1 MPRTSRIAIGGEV
14 YHVIN
19 RANGRLTIF
28 NTKEDYQ
35 LFEQLLLETKELL
48 DMRILAYVIMPNH
61 WHLVLHPRND
71 GDLTA
76 FMQRVSNSHTRK
88 VHSLTKTNGS
98 GHLFQGRYK
107 SFLVE
112 SNEYLMTLIKY
123 VERNPIRA
131 KLVQKCEDWQWG
143 SAYKRLRGTGK
154 EKLLIDVPPT
164 DVPTHYSVWIN
175 TTEDEKVVNSIRA
188 SVVKGVPYGRENWID
203 KMVAIHKL
211 ESTTRSPGRPRKIRY
226 ITTHIL

>member
-19 RANGRLTIF
+19 RANARLTIF

-35 LFEQLLLETKELL
+35 LFEKLLLEIKELV

-61 WHLVLHPRND
+61 FHLVLYPKKD

-88 VHSLTKTNGS
+88 VHALTKTNGS
-98 GHLFQGRYK
+98 GHLYQGRYK

-112 SNEYLMTLIKY
+112 SNNYLLALMKY
-123 VERNPIRA
+123 VERNPVRA
-131 KLVQKCEDWQWG
+131 KLSSVCEDWQWG
-143 SAYKRLRGTGK
+143 SAYRRLKGTPK
-154 EKLLIDVPPT
+154 ERLLIDLPPT
-164 DVPTHYSVWIN
+164 ELPTRYSAWIN
-175 TTEDEKVVNSIRA
+175 TAEDEKLVLSIRA
-188 SVVKGVPYGRENWID
+188 SVIKGSPYGGENWVE
-203 KMVAIHKL
+203 KMV
-211 ESTTRSPGRPRKIRY
+211 TTHNLQATLRFQGRPRKK
-226 ITTHIL
+226 T